1 MKHKAAILPGSRII
15 WLQSQYAVTADQSI
29 FIAFQH
35 IQRVASCAP
44 DARPVIFFFSSRR
57 RHTRSLRDW
66 SSDVCSSDLG
76 DPRRTRTILSCC
88 PATFALGSGSAL
100 AALACPGHEI
110 LQPKKRKKRSAA
122 CAALACDPLRI
133 DQKSMPPPGMPPPAG
148 IAGLSL
154 G

>member
-44 DARPVIFFFSSRR
+44 DARPIIFFFSSRR

-88 PATFALGSGSAL
+88 PATFALGSGSEERRVGKE
-100 AALACPGHEI
+100 CRCRWSPYHQKKKQI
-110 LQPKKRKKRSAA
+110 L
-122 CAALACDPLRI
+122 LTI
-133 DQKSMPPPGMPPPAG
+133 
-148 IAGLSL
+148 
-154 G
+154 